1 MNKKR
6 ILRSLLILVAA
17 LGISALIAFVQIE
30 AYKNTAPVKSGATV
44 AGAPVGGPFTLTD
57 HKGNPFTDQDLRG
70 KYALIYF
77 GFTSCPAICPTELQK
92 MNVALTQAGAL
103 AEQIQPVFIT
113 VDPERD
119 TQSVMANYVPQFHPN
134 LIGLT
139 GTPEQIQAALKAYK
153 IYARKVEDPA
163 LTEYTMDHSSYI
175 YFLDPAGNLLGLYG
189 VSSTPSEIV
198 AAINAAINITPG
210 LKNP

>member
-17 LGISALIAFVQIE
+17 LGISALIAFIQIE
-30 AYKNTAPVKSGATV
+30 SYKRTQPSATNATTV
-44 AGAPVGGPFTLTD
+44 AGAPIGGPFTLTD
-57 HKGNPFTDQDLRG
+57 HKGLIFTNQDLRG

-77 GFTSCPAICPTELQK
+77 GFTYCPAICPAELQK
-92 MNVALTQAGAL
+92 MNVALTQSGVATDK
-103 AEQIQPVFIT
+103 IQPVFIT

-119 TQSVMANYVPQFHPN
+119 TQDVLAKYVTQFNPA

-139 GTPEQIQAALKAYK
+139 GTPEQIQAVLKAYK

-163 LTEYTMDHSSYI
+163 LSDYTMDHSSYI
-175 YFLDPAGNLLGLYG
+175 YFLDPDGNLLGLFG
-189 VSSTPSEIV
+189 VSSTPSEIA
-198 AAINAAINITPG
+198 AAIRAA
-210 LKNP
+210 LD

>member
-30 AYKNTAPVKSGATV
+30 SYKRTQQPAAVTKTTTV
-44 AGAPVGGPFTLTD
+44 AGAPVGGPFNLTD
-57 HKGNPFTDQDLRG
+57 HMGRPFTDQNLRG

-77 GFTSCPAICPTELQK
+77 GFTYCPAICPAELQK
-92 MNVALTQAGAL
+92 MNVALTQSGVAMDK
-103 AEQIQPVFIT
+103 IQPVFIT

-119 TQSVMANYVPQFHPN
+119 TQKVMANYVTQFNPA

-139 GTPEQIQAALKAYK
+139 GTPEQIQDVLKAYK

-163 LTEYTMDHSSYI
+163 LSDYTMDHSSYI
-175 YFLDPAGNLLGLYG
+175 YFLDPEGNLLGLYG
-189 VSSTPSEIV
+189 VSSTPSEIA
-198 AAINAAINITPG
+198 AAIKAATG
-210 LKNP
+210 

>member
-6 ILRSLLILVAA
+6 IIRSLLIIVAA
-17 LGISALIAFVQIE
+17 LGFSALIAFLQIE
-30 AYKNTAPVKSGATV
+30 AYKKTAPSPNAQTIKV

-57 HKGNPFTDQDLRG
+57 HKGHPFTDQDLRG

-77 GFTSCPAICPTELQK
+77 GFTSCAAICPAELQK
-92 MNVALTQAGAL
+92 MNVALTRSGAL
-103 AEQIQPVFIT
+103 ADQIQPVFIT
-113 VDPERD
+113 VDPARD
-119 TQSVMANYVPQFHPN
+119 TQSVLANYVAQFHPA

-139 GTPEQIQAALKAYK
+139 GTEEQIQAVLKAYK

-163 LTEYTMDHSSYI
+163 FSDYTMDHSSYI

-189 VSSTPSEIV
+189 ASSTPSEIE
-198 AAINAAINITPG
+198 AAIKAALG
-210 LKNP
+210 